1 MDLSRA
7 YEEAKS
13 LPDSVLQREVSAPTG
28 GVPGYIALAEL
39 AERRAIRAGGS
50 GQNVQTLA
58 QKYGLVQG
66 YSAGGVINSL
76 NPLGAM
82 VNAIADP
89 NVLATLQQEGIN
101 EASGGLPRLRVP
113 QPASPLPQ
121 ASSLTDMTLQRLRN
135 LSPVTHTG
143 GVAGLLNHGN

>member
-13 LPDSVLQREVSAPTG
+13 LPDSVLQREVSSPTG

-76 NPLGAM
+76 NPLGTI
-82 VNAIADP
+82 VGAISNP
-89 NVLATLQQEGIN
+89 NVLSMLQQEAIN
-101 EASGGLPRLRVP
+101 EQSGGLPKLRP
-113 QPASPLPQ
+113 AQAASPLAPP
-121 ASSLTDMTLQRLRN
+121 SSLTDMTLQRLRE
-135 LSPVTHTG
+135 LSPVSQTG
-143 GVAGLLNHGN
+143 GVAGLLKNGN